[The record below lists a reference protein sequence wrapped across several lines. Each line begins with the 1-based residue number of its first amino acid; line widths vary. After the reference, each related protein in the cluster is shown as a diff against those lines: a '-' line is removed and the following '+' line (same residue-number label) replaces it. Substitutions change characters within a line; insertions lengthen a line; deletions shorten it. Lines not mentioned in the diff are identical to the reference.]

1 MIRKIVK
8 GIVLVIGVMT
18 CGFGIGLIG
27 SMGIMYY
34 LFEYLNV
41 SI

>member
-1 MIRKIVK
+1 MFRKFIL
-8 GIVLVIGVMT
+8 VLSILI
-18 CGFGIGLIG
+18 CGFGIGFIG